1 MLGRE
6 AANAN
11 FMDYGFWFD
20 PTGDRTHDLP
30 INLKSSTLY
39 RYTTQAKWAMS
50 LTTFR
55 FHDCFSRAVF
65 SLLYCKCFK
74 TV

>member
-1 MLGRE
+1 MFGRE
-6 AANAN
+6 AANTN

-39 RYTTQAKWAMS
+39 RYTTQAVGKPS
-50 LTTFR
+50 KI
-55 FHDCFSRAVF
+55 SN
-65 SLLYCKCFK
+65 CFK
-74 TV
+74 TFAI